1 MNAQGGWVF
10 CLIATETAGKFH
22 PEMLAIVVISDIGL
36 VDGRVVAVGAEMKN
50 LVMDF
55 LHVSS

>member
-10 CLIATETAGKFH
+10 RLIATKTAGKFH
-22 PEMLAIVVISDIGL
+22 PEMLAVEVISNIGL
-36 VDGRVVAVGAEMKN
+36 VDGRVVAVGAKMKN
-50 LVMDF
+50 LVMDL

>member
-1 MNAQGGWVF
+1 MNAQGGRIF
-10 CLIATETAGKFH
+10 CLVATQAAGKFH
-22 PEMLAIVVISDIGL
+22 PEMLAVVVISNIGL

-50 LVMDF
+50 LVMDL